1 MKRELELLRVKMKET
16 GVDACLIP
24 TSDFHGSEYVGDYF
38 KCREYISGFTGSA
51 GTLVVTLDEAG
62 LWTDG
67 RYFIQAEDQLK
78 DTTFELMKMK
88 MPETPSINEW
98 IISQLKEEEIVGLN
112 PQMFAHNAFLETEN
126 EFNFNQLAVK
136 SVDLIDF
143 KSLIS

>member
-1 MKRELELLRVKMKET
+1 MRRELELLREKMRET

-67 RYFIQAEDQLK
+67 RYFAGGEAVRRFRNYASEG
-78 DTTFELMKMK
+78 TTARSACNRGIFK
-88 MPETPSINEW
+88 TNI
-98 IISQLKEEEIVGLN
+98 KERRNSRI
-112 PQMFAHNAFLETEN
+112 
-126 EFNFNQLAVK
+126 
-136 SVDLIDF
+136 
-143 KSLIS
+143 

>member
-67 RYFIQAEDQLK
+67 RYFCRQQNSYLV
-78 DTTFELMKMK
+78 L
-88 MPETPSINEW
+88 
-98 IISQLKEEEIVGLN
+98 V
-112 PQMFAHNAFLETEN
+112 
-126 EFNFNQLAVK
+126 
-136 SVDLIDF
+136 
-143 KSLIS
+143 SL

>member
-1 MKRELELLRVKMKET
+1 MRET

-67 RYFIQAEDQLK
+67 RYFLQAAKQLEGSGIMSYGRNDSRSACNRGIFK
-78 DTTFELMKMK
+78 TN
-88 MPETPSINEW
+88 I
-98 IISQLKEEEIVGLN
+98 KERGNSRI
-112 PQMFAHNAFLETEN
+112 
-126 EFNFNQLAVK
+126 
-136 SVDLIDF
+136 
-143 KSLIS
+143 